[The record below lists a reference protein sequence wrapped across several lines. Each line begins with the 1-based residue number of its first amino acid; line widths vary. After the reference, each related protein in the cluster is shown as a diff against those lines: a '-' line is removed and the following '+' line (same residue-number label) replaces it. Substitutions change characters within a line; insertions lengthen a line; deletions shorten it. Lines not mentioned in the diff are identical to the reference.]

1 MTATS
6 WRFACVVAA
15 SLQLGACGAAPS
27 HEARTPSQST
37 AATYVKLEQLE
48 ALPPPPAAGSPEAQ
62 ADEAAVRAW
71 KDKRVEADCARAEA
85 TFFVSFRHLWGERS
99 PFPEPL
105 PAEVQA
111 FFDRLDAE
119 IGSASKVLKSRYR
132 RSRPDPAD
140 ACPPMGGRKGGGFAY
155 PSTHAAISRLFAHVL
170 TDLVPERRA
179 EFFER
184 ADAIAHDRLVAGVHY
199 PTDLAAGKEL
209 ADRFHAALLRSRAY
223 REDLAEVGASVNRHQ
238 NP

>member
-1 MTATS
+1 MTATG
-6 WRFACVVAA
+6 WRFACAVAA

-27 HEARTPSQST
+27 HEGRTAAHST
-37 AATYVKLEQLE
+37 ATTYVTLEQLE
-48 ALPPPPAAGSPEAQ
+48 ALPPPPTAGSSAAQ

-71 KDKRVEADCARAEA
+71 KAKRVEADCARAEE
-85 TFFVSFRHLWGERS
+85 TFFVSSRHLWGERS

-132 RSRPDPAD
+132 RPRPDPAD
-140 ACPPMGGRKGGGFAY
+140 ACPPIGGRKGGGFAY

-184 ADAIAHDRLVAGVHY
+184 ADAIAHDRLVIGVHY

-209 ADRFHAALLRSRAY
+209 ADRFHAALLRSPAY
-223 REDLAEVGASVNRHQ
+223 RKDLAEVRSVTSRR
-238 NP
+238 